1 MSSGRGDACPNSQA
15 AEWYQREQGSAAA
28 LRKAPAVMDEPTHP
42 GIKYRIVVHGE
53 FGDLLSAAFADVA
66 VSRRSGDT
74 VLVAEVPDQQ
84 GLYGLIDRLRDHGV
98 DLVTLSRTD

>member
-1 MSSGRGDACPNSQA
+1 
-15 AEWYQREQGSAAA
+15 
-28 LRKAPAVMDEPTHP
+28 MDEPTHP

-74 VLVAEVPDQQ
+74 VLEAEVPDQQ

-98 DLVTLSRTD
+98 DLVTLSRTDYGA